1 MAELSGTV
9 SLTGLD
15 GVLRTLEQLPPEVVS
30 KAGGPVKL
38 ALKRGA
44 LVLLREAALN
54 LARATDN
61 LSTDDQENTG
71 LLLSSLVA
79 TRGKAPTGGNGERY
93 PHQLSGGMRQR
104 VMIAMALSNAPRL
117 LIADEP
123 TGQLDSTNAEAMM
136 SLIASLVHDRGVAA
150 IVSTHD
156 PRMAEH
162 ADRVVEIHDGR
173 IQPPH
178 VGRHAAEVSPAG

>member
-9 SLTGLD
+9 SLKGLD

-61 LSTDDQENTG
+61 LSTDNEENTG

-79 TRGKAPTGGNGERY
+79 SRGKAPTGGNGERY
-93 PHQLSGGMRQR
+93 LVRVRRLSYQR
-104 VMIAMALSNAPRL
+104 PGPATTTLQTANL
-117 LIADEP
+117 LEYGSEKQP
-123 TGQLDSTNAEAMM
+123 AESWLRPAFAAKAATAIQTVE
-136 SLIASLVHDRGVAA
+136 SELIRAV
-150 IVSTHD
+150 
-156 PRMAEH
+156 
-162 ADRVVEIHDGR
+162 DRVVIKLARQNG
-173 IQPPH
+173 
-178 VGRHAAEVSPAG
+178 AK